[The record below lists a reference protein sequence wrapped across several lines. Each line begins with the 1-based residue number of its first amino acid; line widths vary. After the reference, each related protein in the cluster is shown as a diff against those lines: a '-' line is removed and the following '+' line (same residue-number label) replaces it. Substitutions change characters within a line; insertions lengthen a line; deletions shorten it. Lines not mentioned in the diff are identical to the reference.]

1 MPDDP
6 ELRRLLWFLLGGT
19 VGGET
24 RARIVYA
31 LRERPSNINQLAG
44 KLGLQYKAVQHHI
57 VGAEEKFVDIIL
69 RGALRDDV
77 HVDPVVGGPFQDLRR
92 DLRSGGI
99 SAGGGNSEIQK
110 QVRRTSLSGSSF
122 LGVVYGLHKLG
133 LQSAARHEKVARS
146 QGLPERKPE

>member
-44 KLGLQYKAVQHHI
+44 KLGLQYKAGQHHI
-57 VGAEEKFVDIIL
+57 VVLKKNSLISS
-69 RGALRDDV
+69 
-77 HVDPVVGGPFQDLRR
+77 
-92 DLRSGGI
+92 SGGRYGVTYMLAQWLEAHFQVVDE
-99 SAGGGNSEIQK
+99 SRGRGGVRAGE
-110 QVRRTSLSGSSF
+110 
-122 LGVVYGLHKLG
+122 GV
-133 LQSAARHEKVARS
+133 QRC
-146 QGLPERKPE
+146 

>member
-57 VGAEEKFVDIIL
+57 VVLKKNSLISSSGERYGMTYMLTQWLEAHFKIFDEICA
-69 RGALRDDV
+69 R
-77 HVDPVVGGPFQDLRR
+77 VGFRPGQ
-92 DLRSGGI
+92 G
-99 SAGGGNSEIQK
+99 IQK
-110 QVRRTSLSGSSF
+110 SKSR
-122 LGVVYGLHKLG
+122 
-133 LQSAARHEKVARS
+133 
-146 QGLPERKPE
+146 